1 MYKKKA
7 EEQQPVAA
15 EEIKQTEPNLMAKK
29 MFKSNISRRQNS
41 GEQDDSGLFEND
53 FNFSMKETPLEKK

>member
-1 MYKKKA
+1 MQDEPPQKPKRVYKKKA
-7 EEQQPVAA
+7 EEQPVAA

-41 GEQDDSGLFEND
+41 SE
-53 FNFSMKETPLEKK
+53 